1 MALDIKLM
9 ALALAA
15 VFAGCSGSA
24 DKPEPDDED
33 VCKIVWTPESPLKG
47 ESVSFSVS
55 GVEGIVKSVLWT
67 FGDKGTSTSSGDASI
82 SHIYEN
88 AGTYNVQAYLTMK
101 AGGMQELSASVT
113 VSDTD
118 LAMQLSNTFPARM
131 ESVTFAVTN
140 VSGIKSVSWDFGD
153 GQTENA
159 LSAVHQYSA
168 DGEYVAKAAVSM
180 DGGKTVNLTQTVKVE
195 GESLSYACRNFTK
208 GGQVWI
214 MAHRGN
220 VDAGYGY
227 APNSLASYRKCVES
241 GCVDFIETDVQ
252 ITRDGVVICLHD
264 NYLSRFTDYSSY
276 ASDYGYVAQF
286 TYDEIKK
293 YRIKTTDGKVT
304 DQIVPT
310 LKEVLTEFRGKV
322 WFNLDKCADTS
333 KDTEAI
339 AKVYEVVKECGC
351 LDRVQFYIGNSG
363 TVNAKWLTSQTQPAI
378 LSPHANS
385 SSQLSAVT
393 GYKPF
398 WYFVQ
403 VSTDTI
409 KNDISWLRTAGTSG
423 LTITN
428 ILDDNGQAFKD
439 GNTTLID
446 KFVNAGL
453 DMVQCDYPVE
463 MDKHLR
469 SLGKRR

>member
-1 MALDIKLM
+1 MELSMKYLV
-9 ALALAA
+9 LALAA
-15 VFAGCSGSA
+15 AFAGCSGSA
-24 DKPEPDDED
+24 DKPEPDGGDECA
-33 VCKIVWTPESPLKG
+33 VVWSPESPLKG
-47 ESVSFSVS
+47 EEVSFSVS
-55 GVEGIVKSVLWT
+55 GAEGTVKSVLWT
-67 FGDKGTSTSSGDASI
+67 FGDKSTATSAGDDPAV
-82 SHIYEN
+82 HIYEN
-88 AGTYNVQAYLTMK
+88 AGTYSVQAYLTLK
-101 AGGMQELSASVT
+101 AGGMKEVSASVSI
-113 VSDTD
+113 SDTD
-118 LAMQLSNTFPARM
+118 LAMLLSNTFPARM
-131 ESVTFAVTN
+131 ESVTFSVTD
-140 VSGIKSVSWDFGD
+140 VPGVKSVAWDFGD
-153 GQTENA
+153 GNAENA

-168 DGEYVAKAAVSM
+168 DGKYVAKAAVSM
-180 DGGKTVNLTQTVKVE
+180 DGGKTVNLTQTVTVE

-208 GGQVWI
+208 GSQVWI

-264 NYLSRFTDYSSY
+264 SYLSRFTDYSSY
-276 ASDYGYVAQF
+276 ASDYGYVSQF

-293 YRIKTTDGKVT
+293 YRIKTTDGKVS

-363 TVNAKWLTSQTQPAI
+363 TVNAQWLTSQAQPAI

-403 VSTDTI
+403 VSTATVQ
-409 KNDISWLRTAGTSG
+409 NDISWLRTAGAAG

-428 ILDDNGQAFKD
+428 ILDDAGQAFKD
-439 GNTTLID
+439 GNTALID
-446 KFVNAGL
+446 KFVGAGL